1 MNKIV
6 KVFHRG
12 LPHKD
17 TQCSV
22 IYQLFPL
29 FEVRLARNNH
39 LAIHP
44 SFLLN
49 ETYQGV
55 GYKVSMMDYAVSAF
69 MLG

>member
-12 LPHKD
+12 FPLKD

-22 IYQLFPL
+22 IYQSFPL
-29 FEVRLARNNH
+29 FVVHLARSNH

-44 SFLLN
+44 SFL
-49 ETYQGV
+49 
-55 GYKVSMMDYAVSAF
+55 
-69 MLG
+69 

>member
-6 KVFHRG
+6 KVLHRG
-12 LPHKD
+12 FPHKD

-29 FEVRLARNNH
+29 FEVRLARSNH

-49 ETYQGV
+49 ET
-55 GYKVSMMDYAVSAF
+55 
-69 MLG
+69 

>member
-12 LPHKD
+12 FPHKH

-29 FEVRLARNNH
+29 FVVHLPRSNH

-49 ETYQGV
+49 ET
-55 GYKVSMMDYAVSAF
+55 
-69 MLG
+69 